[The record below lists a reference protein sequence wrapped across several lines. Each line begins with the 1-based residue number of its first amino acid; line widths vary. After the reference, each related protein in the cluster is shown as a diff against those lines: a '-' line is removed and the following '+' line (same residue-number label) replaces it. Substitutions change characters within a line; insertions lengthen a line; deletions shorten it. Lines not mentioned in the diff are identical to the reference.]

1 MNDDRTCT
9 GCVLTTRR
17 DFLEHVAAAWALT
30 TVAGP
35 GTAMAGG
42 LGEIAAD
49 TATQSSLTYPVPA
62 ADGASIDKKEQ
73 IILVRFQG
81 KVFAFPLA
89 CPHENTALRWR
100 ARDLRFQC
108 ERHGSRYSPDG
119 TFREGRATRNMD
131 RYAVSKNGTS
141 VVVDLTKLYQ
151 SDTQGA
157 QWAAAS
163 VAV

>member
-1 MNDDRTCT
+1 MSDEQFCT
-9 GCVLTTRR
+9 GCALTTRR
-17 DFLEHVAAAWALT
+17 GFLEHVAAAWAMT
-30 TVAGP
+30 SVAGL

-42 LGEIAAD
+42 VAEVSASESA
-49 TATQSSLTYPVPA
+49 QNSLTYPTPA

-73 IILVRFQG
+73 IIIVRYQG

-108 ERHGSRYSPDG
+108 ERHGSRYTPDG
-119 TFREGRATRNMD
+119 KFIEGRATRNMD
-131 RYAVSKNGTS
+131 RYGISASGGS

-151 SDTQGA
+151 SDTQAA
-157 QWAAAS
+157 QWAAAGA
-163 VAV
+163 AV